1 MDCQTVHQI
10 HVHMGDNQDLFN
22 NNQTRDNTINVTL
35 SYNVVQDNSTESQE
49 DPINSN
55 NSSKKIWSEREI

>member
-1 MDCQTVHQI
+1 
-10 HVHMGDNQDLFN
+10 MGDNQDLFN